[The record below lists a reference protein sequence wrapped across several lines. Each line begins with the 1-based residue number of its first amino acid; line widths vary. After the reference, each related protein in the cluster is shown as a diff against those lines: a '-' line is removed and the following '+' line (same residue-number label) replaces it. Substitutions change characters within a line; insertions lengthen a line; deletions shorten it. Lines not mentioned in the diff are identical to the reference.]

1 MDFGLPS
8 PRIMAP
14 RLYAL
19 PWGDGDRQA
28 DRRRRP
34 MTDHDRNNNDDDDN
48 DDNEKDD
55 GSSDSEE
62 ERRRD
67 AAERGRRRHDADK
80 RRSTPRRRSR
90 RAPAVASL
98 LPAYAPPPRAAHAVS
113 VSTMIIGRSATMALS
128 NSIRSGSGAFSR
140 PAPLPYPLGDAP
152 NLPWTPPAALPA
164 PSWPAQEPFGPGLSP
179 YGAPEMSPAMGPPRS
194 PWPGT
199 TSPLQA
205 VDQMISA
212 AAAIPPTLGAA
223 RWPQGSPDMM
233 VETSYGGSW
242 QPQSYSP
249 AQPQSSSMQSMVPQP
264 QPQPTAAATV
274 AAAVPSTALSAA
286 FGATPTFIV
295 GQARP
300 SLTLLRSSPSVNAQY
315 RRLLAVNSARLVDEV
330 KPPANFD
337 GRKQWNGLLS
347 PVLDQGQCGGCWA
360 FASAGVLGDRFAIHT
375 KGAFGLALSPEHL
388 ILCGF
393 SKPLAVGNVSRAD
406 RATIEAEIATLQADL
421 TQAQQLNATFQGQVA
436 CYGNTLPLVCE
447 YLYRYGTRSL
457 RCDPYTL
464 GNVQPGRPL
473 PQCRSLFPTVPPY
486 ERCKTEDRIDRIY
499 RAIGRYFVSSDEGA
513 GTNLTGQGLQAQI
526 EAIKAEI
533 YKFGPIMAG
542 YEVFRDFMQPSPTNP
557 SWATGIYRYDGV
569 SEKDGGH
576 AITIV
581 GWGTDPDSGETFWI
595 IRNSWGVA
603 WGEAGYFRMY
613 AGQCGIEHN
622 TMAVIPDLPGL
633 TVPAE
638 YVERF
643 IVDEDSVTVRALV
656 DVDPSGLPASY
667 VRGLTPAQRA
677 AEAQPIVH
685 PAALPE
691 YGSFMAGRI
700 DNPHAIAGAE
710 NPLPVGATRFVTPPA
725 LGTALTEGA
734 MAPNGMAIP
743 LSHHTAAPA
752 VPVAVAPSAPSLSSA
767 PSSLGAANPAT
778 YAWAPPPTQ
787 TDPNYAYAQA
797 SGAPSW
803 RPAAPGGPPD
813 ADNNYGVAAPPPMA
827 WPPQGPYD
835 DGGSPGAAYFAVDQ
849 QQQQEQTMMSIATTT
864 TTVDYGRQPHGRH
877 DGQHQNGCA
886 PGPLTPPPPAPACG
900 PCSGGAGPFPIV
912 NAVRLAEA
920 CAGHD
925 TPGAPACPFDAHV
938 RPTDQA
944 HGVDYR
950 VDVDP
955 SRLPGAGAGCT
966 RETDQHARDAP
977 CACAACQAVAT
988 HRPRKHRTKGL
999 AAAAAYILVPVPE
1012 PRAAKGARRGRRDGV
1027 AAAARRRPNSTDD
1040 GSRSPSL
1047 STATKSSASTSP
1059 TSSSDSSSS
1068 SSHEA
1073 EDASYN
1079 PSAFSLAPSSPSS
1092 IRLDAMSG
1100 DLTSDSRHGARDSDS
1115 SESDSGSESARA
1127 RRRSR
1132 RRRRARR
1139 THGRRR

>member
-19 PWGDGDRQA
+19 PWDDGDRQA
-28 DRRRRP
+28 DRRRRS
-34 MTDHDRNNNDDDDN
+34 MTDHDRNNNNDDDDN
-48 DDNEKDD
+48 NNNENGDD
-55 GSSDSEE
+55 SSDSEE

-67 AAERGRRRHDADK
+67 TADRGRRRDDD
-80 RRSTPRRRSR
+80 RRRGASRRRSR

-98 LPAYAPPPRAAHAVS
+98 LPAYAPPPRAARAVS
-113 VSTMIIGRSATMALS
+113 VSTTIVGRSATMALS
-128 NSIRSGSGAFSR
+128 NTVRSGSGAFPRS
-140 PAPLPYPLGDAP
+140 APLPYPPGDAP
-152 NLPWTPPAALPA
+152 NAPWTPPAALPV
-164 PSWPAQEPFGPGLSP
+164 PLWPTQEPFGAGLSP
-179 YGAPEMSPAMGPPRS
+179 YGAPGMSPVMGPPRS

-199 TSPLQA
+199 MSPLQA

-212 AAAIPPTLGAA
+212 AAAMPPALGTA
-223 RWPQGSPDMM
+223 RWPSGSPDTM

-249 AQPQSSSMQSMVPQP
+249 AQPQPPVQSALPP
-264 QPQPTAAATV
+264 PSAAATV
-274 AAAVPSTALSAA
+274 VAAVPSTALSATL
-286 FGATPTFIV
+286 GATSTFIV

-315 RRLLAVNSARLVDEV
+315 QRLLAVDSARLIDEV

-360 FASAGVLGDRFAIHT
+360 FSSAGVLGDRFAIHT

-393 SKPLAVGNVSRAD
+393 SKPLAVGNVTTAD
-406 RATIEAEIATLQADL
+406 RATIEAQIATLQADL
-421 TQAQQLNATFQGQVA
+421 NQAQQLNATFQGQVA

-464 GNVQPGRPL
+464 GNAQPGRPL
-473 PQCRSLFPTVPPY
+473 PPCRNLLPTVPPY

-513 GTNLTGQGLQAQI
+513 GTNLTGQGLQTQI

-569 SEKDGGH
+569 SPKDGGH

-656 DVDPSGLPASY
+656 DVDASGLPASY
-667 VRGLTPAQRA
+667 VRGLTAAQRA
-677 AEAQPIVH
+677 TEAQPIVP
-685 PAALPE
+685 PAALPQ
-691 YGSFMAGRI
+691 YLTFVAGRI
-700 DNPHAIAGAE
+700 DNPHAIPGAE

-725 LGTALTEGA
+725 LGTALSEGA
-734 MAPNGMAIP
+734 MASNGAAVP
-743 LSHHTAAPA
+743 LSHHAAAPA
-752 VPVAVAPSAPSLSSA
+752 VPVAVAPSAPSLTTTS
-767 PSSLGAANPAT
+767 PLGAANPAP
-778 YAWAPPPTQ
+778 YAWAPPDARPVG
-787 TDPNYAYAQA
+787 PNYAYAQTSA
-797 SGAPSW
+797 VPSW
-803 RPAAPGGPPD
+803 QMTAPG
-813 ADNNYGVAAPPPMA
+813 ANNYGAAPPSMP

-835 DGGSPGAAYFAVDQ
+835 GGGSPGAAYFAVDQQ

-864 TTVDYGRQPHGRH
+864 TTVDYGRQPHRRH
-877 DGQHQNGCA
+877 GGQHQGGCA
-886 PGPLTPPPPAPACG
+886 PGPLAPPPPAPACG
-900 PCSGGAGPFPIV
+900 PCSGGAGPFPMV

-920 CAGHD
+920 CAGHG
-925 TPGAPACPFDAHV
+925 TPGAPACPFDTRAQ
-938 RPTDQA
+938 PADQA
-944 HGVDYR
+944 HGIDYR
-950 VDVDP
+950 VDIDP
-955 SRLPGAGAGCT
+955 SHPPGDGIGCT
-966 RETDQHARDAP
+966 KDTDQHAHNAP
-977 CACAACQAVAT
+977 CACATCEAAAT
-988 HRPRKHRTKGL
+988 HRPRRHKTKGL

-1012 PRAAKGARRGRRDGV
+1012 PRAAKGARCGGRDGV
-1027 AAAARRRPNSTDD
+1027 AATRHRPNSTGD
-1040 GSRSPSL
+1040 GSHSSTL
-1047 STATKSSASTSP
+1047 STATKSSSSSSPSRSSTSA
-1059 TSSSDSSSS
+1059 SDSSSS
-1068 SSHEA
+1068 SHEG

-1092 IRLDAMSG
+1092 IRLDVMSG
-1100 DLTSDSRHGARDSDS
+1100 DLTSDSRHGASDSDS
-1115 SESDSGSESARA
+1115 SESDSGTERA

-1132 RRRRARR
+1132 RHRRARR